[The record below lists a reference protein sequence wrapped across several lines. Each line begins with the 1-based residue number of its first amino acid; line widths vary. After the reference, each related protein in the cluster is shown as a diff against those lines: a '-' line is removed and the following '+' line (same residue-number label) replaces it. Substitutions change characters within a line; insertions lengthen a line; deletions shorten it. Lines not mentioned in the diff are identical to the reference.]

1 MPKSLSIH
9 STIPRAAL
17 YIRVSTEEQ
26 AMHGYSLQAQEDN
39 LILYAQEHGY
49 KIAGIY
55 RDEGNSARKPIT
67 KRKVVLQLLEDVK
80 QDKLDLILFI
90 KLDRWTRNVE
100 AYHTVQRVLDAH
112 NVSWQT
118 MRAAN
123 PTLPTTRLAPG
134 TRYCVP
140 PQQSRRLCPSGSY
153 SYVMSDG
160 ENLATL
166 SQDFGLAPGLFLTVN
181 TQLAPSDFT
190 GGRVICVP

>member
-1 MPKSLSIH
+1 MMIDIPAQPDEGPVELPTPEVNQPAQPDEGPVELPTPSLPSQPQ
-9 STIPRAAL
+9 TTYP
-17 YIRVSTEEQ
+17 
-26 AMHGYSLQAQEDN
+26 
-39 LILYAQEHGY
+39 
-49 KIAGIY
+49 IY
-55 RDEGNSARKPIT
+55 RCPIGYQSS
-67 KRKVVLQLLEDVK
+67 VVLNGQTFTDLLLLHD
-80 QDKLDLILFI
+80 
-90 KLDRWTRNVE
+90 
-100 AYHTVQRVLDAH
+100 
-112 NVSWQT
+112 VSWQA

-123 PTLPTTRLAPG
+123 PTLPTTRLTPG

-140 PQQSRRLCPSGSY
+140 PRQTRRLCPSGSY

>member
-1 MPKSLSIH
+1 MMLD
-9 STIPRAAL
+9 IPAEPNEGPVQL
-17 YIRVSTEEQ
+17 PTPDIS
-26 AMHGYSLQAQEDN
+26 EDN
-39 LILYAQEHGY
+39 QPAQP
-49 KIAGIY
+49 
-55 RDEGNSARKPIT
+55 DEGPVQLPTPSLPSQPSIPVRYCPIGYQSAT
-67 KRKVVLQLLEDVK
+67 VLNGQTFTDLL
-80 QDKLDLILFI
+80 LL
-90 KLDRWTRNVE
+90 
-100 AYHTVQRVLDAH
+100 H
-112 NVSWQT
+112 NVSWQA

-123 PTLPTTRLAPG
+123 PTLPTTRLTPG

-140 PQQSRRLCPSGSY
+140 PERTRRLCPSGSF